1 VNIFAASKRS
11 FTYADMSTVAT
22 DGSSRHAAAG
32 TGLVSSRWVE
42 DG

>member
-1 VNIFAASKRS
+1 
-11 FTYADMSTVAT
+11 MSMGAT

-42 DG
+42 IVLILLFDLVIVTV